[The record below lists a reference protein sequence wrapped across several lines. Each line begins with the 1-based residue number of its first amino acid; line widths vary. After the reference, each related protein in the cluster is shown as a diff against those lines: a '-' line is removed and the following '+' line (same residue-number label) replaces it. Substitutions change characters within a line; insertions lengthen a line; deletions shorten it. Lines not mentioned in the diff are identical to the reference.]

1 MKGRFL
7 IEDFVESY
15 INSVFEIAKN
25 SHSLFDYE
33 NRIYENVSSKTG
45 LNKDEIRYLSNPIH
59 WELFCNYDDSVLKIE
74 HLNLSS
80 INKEMTC
87 FLKDLEIKNRKINDV
102 YYGNSILEETIAF
115 SNLSMKNTRVCLNDF
130 ERSVYGIRDSIL
142 EKNNKY
148 FEARLK
154 ILGID

>member
-59 WELFCNYDDSVLKIE
+59 WELFCNYDHPVLKIE
-74 HLNLSS
+74 NLSS
-80 INKEMTC
+80 INEEMIC
-87 FLKDLEIKNRKINDV
+87 FLRDLESKNRNRRINDTG
-102 YYGNSILEETIAF
+102 YENDIIEETIAF
-115 SNLSMKNTRVCLNDF
+115 SKLTMENTKVFLNSS
-130 ERSVYGIRDSIL
+130 ERSVYEIGKDIL
-142 EKNNKY
+142 EKNRKY